1 MATKNLQV
9 VRSGERTNAEGKA
22 ISNVILLSA
31 SDNDY
36 SLLRPHLEY
45 LNLPHHLVVHEA
57 GEKLKYAHFP
67 NRGLIS
73 LVVAMKDGRTA
84 ETGVVGNEGFT
95 GIPAVVGLGR
105 DMLREI
111 IQIAGDGFRMEVGA
125 LQKTLESAPG
135 LQVIL
140 CRYGILLGMQVAQTA
155 ACNRLHD
162 IKQRLARWL
171 LMTQDRVDS
180 ESLPITHDFI
190 ATMLGTER
198 PSVTLAAGVLQ
209 KEQTIKYTRGAV
221 TIVNRKKLEDS
232 ACECYRII
240 QQYNSELGLK

>member
-9 VRSGERTNAEGKA
+9 VQSGERTNAEGKA

-36 SLLRPHLEY
+36 SLLRPHLEF

-57 GEKLKYAHFP
+57 GEKLKYTYFP
-67 NRGLIS
+67 NRGLMS
-73 LVVAMKDGRTA
+73 LVIAMKDGRTA

-95 GIPAVVGLGR
+95 GIPAAVGLDRG
-105 DMLREI
+105 MLRVVV
-111 IQIAGDGFRMEVGA
+111 QIAGDGFRVEVGA
-125 LQKTLESAPG
+125 LRKTLESTPG
-135 LQVIL
+135 LQLIL

-180 ESLPITHDFI
+180 ESLHITHDFL

-198 PSVTLAAGVLQ
+198 PSVSLAAAILQ

-221 TIVNRKKLEDS
+221 TILNRKKLEDS

-240 QQYNSELGLK
+240 QQYNSQLGLK

>member
-57 GEKLKYAHFP
+57 GEKLKYAYFP

-73 LVVAMKDGRTA
+73 LVVAMEDGRTA

-95 GIPAVVGLGR
+95 GIPAAVGLGR

-111 IQIAGDGFRMEVGA
+111 VQIAGDGFRMEVGA

-180 ESLPITHDFI
+180 ESLPITHDFL

-198 PSVTLAAGVLQ
+198 PSVSLAAGVLQ

-221 TIVNRKKLEDS
+221 TILNRKKLEDS